1 MPTEAEIRAAMQQF
15 KNDNPDV
22 DWTIYEVYC
31 IVNQQTGAVERIG
44 YAEPH
49 RIMQIVGTPEV
60 GR

>member
-1 MPTEAEIRAAMQQF
+1 MPTEVEIRAEMDQF
-15 KNDNPDV
+15 KDDNPDI

-31 IVNQQTGAVERIG
+31 IVNQQTGDVERIG

-49 RIMQIVGTPEV
+49 RIMGAVGTPEV